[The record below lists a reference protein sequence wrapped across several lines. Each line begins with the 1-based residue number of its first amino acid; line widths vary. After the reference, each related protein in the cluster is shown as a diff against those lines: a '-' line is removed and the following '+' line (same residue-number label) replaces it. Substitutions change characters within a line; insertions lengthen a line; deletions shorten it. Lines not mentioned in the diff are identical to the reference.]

1 MAANNILNA
10 AGASL
15 TGNIEK
21 AIIEILDERELGKA
35 KKVQVTTPKPRTATS
50 SGISSAAANVKGVA
64 DAISKGDA
72 GNMDAARQL
81 LEKQRLTTGKLVK
94 KKRFEVKFNP
104 SHITFQGIGG
114 GKINKINNAAGGEVD
129 MKYQRMN
136 PRIQMNVQLL
146 FDDYERTEAFML
158 EKFSD
163 TTAMVRTGVVG
174 SASMITGRKKSVQTQ
189 VEGLIG
195 AIRNDYTR
203 KISFYWGMMKYQGII
218 TNVSAEYTMFSTD
231 GAPIR
236 ANVNLGIL
244 LVDDTITDNNMGQWR
259 TSYQT
264 VFGKDGI
271 TGAGSIMQN
280 AGNLLNINL

>member
-64 DAISKGDA
+64 DAISKSSGS
-72 GNMDAARQL
+72 NIDAAERI
-81 LEKQRLTTGKLVK
+81 LEQQRLTTGKLVK

-104 SHITFQGIGG
+104 SQITFQGIGG

-146 FDDYERTEAFML
+146 FDDYERTEAF
-158 EKFSD
+158 
-163 TTAMVRTGVVG
+163 
-174 SASMITGRKKSVQTQ
+174 
-189 VEGLIG
+189 
-195 AIRNDYTR
+195 Y
-203 KISFYWGMMKYQGII
+203 
-218 TNVSAEYTMFSTD
+218 
-231 GAPIR
+231 
-236 ANVNLGIL
+236 
-244 LVDDTITDNNMGQWR
+244 
-259 TSYQT
+259 
-264 VFGKDGI
+264 
-271 TGAGSIMQN
+271 
-280 AGNLLNINL
+280 